1 MLDDGIMEL
10 IFWLS
15 LNAALISVAVA
26 NIAAFIAVKKMYKPI
41 RRLIRSKNSAL
52 HKVEKLVED
61 FDEMSPILKKM
72 VINSDR
78 VTTEFFGT
86 TTMDHENDLKFPND
100 EK

>member
-1 MLDDGIMEL
+1 MVNFDTMEFV
-10 IFWLS
+10 FWLC

-72 VINSDR
+72 VVNSDR
-78 VTTEFFGT
+78 ITTEFFGSAT
-86 TTMDHENDLKFPND
+86 DHENDLKFPND